1 MILEPNVDILAVEP
15 EASSGVR
22 RFSLGVLA
30 ITSTGI
36 TAEED

>member
-1 MILEPNVDILAVEP
+1 VILEPKLVTIASEP
-15 EASSGVR
+15 AACLGVR
-22 RFSLGVLA
+22 RFSMGVLA